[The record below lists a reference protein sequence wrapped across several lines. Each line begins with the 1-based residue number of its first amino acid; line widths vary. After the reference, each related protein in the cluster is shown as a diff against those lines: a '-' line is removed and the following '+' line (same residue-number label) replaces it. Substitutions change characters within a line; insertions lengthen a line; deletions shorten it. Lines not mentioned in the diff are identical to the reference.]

1 MCPLRPATDHS
12 LGGPLPHQLA
22 NRPRAP
28 PPAHCC
34 FSLSGLCGISPG
46 FPGLFPT
53 RGQVTHVLLT
63 RTPLYSP
70 GCPGFL
76 VRLACVRR
84 AASVDSEPGSNSRL
98 ILLSQSP
105 FRSNSAFSRTR
116 LVRPTRFSMIY
127 ATNQVSKRKPYPPQA
142 SKAFLSASRRSI
154 AFASRQ
160 PLLKNSWEL
169 KGTLGCHPA
178 ALTAGPASIP
188 QLLPFSKSTTAFQ
201 ASQAPQKKSFKC
213 ASPAPGLQ

>member
-1 MCPLRPATDHS
+1 MCPLRPATDRS
-12 LGGPLPHQLA
+12 LGRPLPYQLA

-28 PPAHCC
+28 PPAP
-34 FSLSGLCGISPG
+34 FGFPLSGICGISPG

-76 VRLACVRR
+76 VRLACVKR

-105 FRSNSAFSRTR
+105 FRSNFAFSRTR
-116 LVRPTRFSMIY
+116 LVRPTRFSMIC
-127 ATNQVSKRKPYPPQA
+127 ATAPVSVWKPSLPQA
-142 SKAFLSASRRSI
+142 SKAFLSASRRCRC
-154 AFASRQ
+154 FTGRQ
-160 PLLKNSWEL
+160 PSAQEFLGTLKNLQEDSRRL
-169 KGTLGCHPA
+169 SPPTV
-178 ALTAGPASIP
+178 
-188 QLLPFSKSTTAFQ
+188 LL
-201 ASQAPQKKSFKC
+201 
-213 ASPAPGLQ
+213 LL

>member
-12 LGGPLPHQLA
+12 LGRPLPHQLA

-28 PPAHCC
+28 PPAP
-34 FSLSGLCGISPG
+34 FGFVLADICGISPG

-76 VRLACVRR
+76 VRLACVKR

-98 ILLSQSP
+98 ILIE
-105 FRSNSAFSRTR
+105 
-116 LVRPTRFSMIY
+116 SMIVSLELRVPANSTCASNQIFNDLCDRPGIRMEAKLAAGLESLFERRPPFPLLHG
-127 ATNQVSKRKPYPPQA
+127 ATAIRSRILGNSKELQEVN
-142 SKAFLSASRRSI
+142 RRSSPP
-154 AFASRQ
+154 A
-160 PLLKNSWEL
+160 LL
-169 KGTLGCHPA
+169 
-178 ALTAGPASIP
+178 
-188 QLLPFSKSTTAFQ
+188 LL
-201 ASQAPQKKSFKC
+201 
-213 ASPAPGLQ
+213 L